1 MFGKGRKVQEIVLPA
16 AFAPALR
23 RGSRSDDPH
32 AQHPH
37 ASFLLLE
44 LMRPQAPHWLLCWR
58 RLWGLWISGQSN
70 IRLGVLWILFVVF

>member
-44 LMRPQAPHWLLCWR
+44 LM
-58 RLWGLWISGQSN
+58 
-70 IRLGVLWILFVVF
+70 